1 MGFKTKSMFFP
12 IGHMGETLLIAICV
26 LHIIQYSIQCLL
38 STYYEQG
45 PITSGISNLINNNED
60 TKALIY

>member
-1 MGFKTKSMFFP
+1 MGK
-12 IGHMGETLLIAICV
+12 TLLIAICV
-26 LHIIQYSIQCLL
+26 FHVIQHSIQCLL

-45 PITSGISNLINNNED
+45 PITTGISNLINNNED